1 MGEGSGR
8 AERVG
13 EERGN
18 NVDVKEEGLDVRVHP
33 RGRWKGSVTL
43 REEEDEE
50 RRVVRWVGSRK
61 EAKMELGV
69 LIPRD

>member
-1 MGEGSGR
+1 MGGGSGR

-18 NVDVKEEGLDVRVHP
+18 NVGVMEEGLDVRVHP
-33 RGRWKGSVTL
+33 RGRWRGSVTL
-43 REEEDEE
+43 REEEDAK

-61 EAKMELGV
+61 EAKTELRV
-69 LIPRD
+69 PTPRD